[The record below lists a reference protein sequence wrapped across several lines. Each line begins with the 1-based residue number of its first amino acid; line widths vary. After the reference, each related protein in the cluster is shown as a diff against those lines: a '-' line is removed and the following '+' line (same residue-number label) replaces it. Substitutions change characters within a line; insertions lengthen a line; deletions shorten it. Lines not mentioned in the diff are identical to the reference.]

1 MNIVGHLLI
10 GGAGYAI
17 TQDPLWFI
25 GSLLPDI
32 ALIPNELKFKRFDK
46 WNVRAK
52 YHYDITHSL
61 YIPFIL
67 FFLSPLLGLSYLLH
81 ILVDIPFHTST
92 FRWKPF
98 LFNRYKT
105 TKKALLLSGGMDSVA
120 CAFLEQDW
128 EPVYFDYGQQYH
140 ELEYPEAKKTAKL
153 FGKKL
158 RKIKRNWGHDAPH
171 RNFKM
176 VLELKKLG
184 YDEVIIGSRNIL
196 PFTDKYGDSNWLSLK
211 LLQFLF
217 GIYINMP
224 ITGLFKFQVKQKL
237 KGWTG
242 YWSSEGYEKY

>member
-10 GGAGYAI
+10 GTTGYI
-17 TQDPLWFI
+17 LTKDPLWFI

-32 ALIPNELKFKRFDK
+32 ALIPNELRFKKFNKWDVRFK
-46 WNVRAK
+46 QL
-52 YHYDITHSL
+52 YDITHSL
-61 YIPFIL
+61 FIPPLLWFI
-67 FFLSPLLGLSYLLH
+67 SPLFSVAYLLH
-81 ILVDIPFHTST
+81 ILVDIPFHSSS

-120 CAFLEQDW
+120 CGFLETDW
-128 EPVYFDYGQQYH
+128 EPVYFNYGQEYH
-140 ELEYPEAKKTAKL
+140 ELEYPKAKQTASL
-153 FGKKL
+153 FNKKL
-158 RKIKRNWGHDAPH
+158 KTIKRNWGHDAEN
-171 RNFKM
+171 RNFLM
-176 VLELKKLG
+176 ILELKKLG

-224 ITGLFKFQVKQKL
+224 LTGLFKFQVKQKL
-237 KGWTG
+237 NGWTG
-242 YWSSEGYEKY
+242 YWSSEGYGKH